1 MRSPTRGLRTWCS
14 SRKYACGSVPP
25 KKRRAISARYSAV
38 EVNTCPRGPSSPRS
52 TSAENGT
59 SASVS
64 RKSMR
69 ARRSVENHH
78 VVTRSVL
85 RLARMPQPTVRCS
98 VVPSPASRVNSIHR

>member
-1 MRSPTRGLRTWCS
+1 M
-14 SRKYACGSVPP
+14 PP

-38 EVNTCPRGPSSPRS
+38 DVNTWPRGPSSLRS

-64 RKSMR
+64 RKSIL
-69 ARRSVENHH
+69 ARRSVENHQ

-98 VVPSPASRVNSIHR
+98 TAPSVASRVNSIHR